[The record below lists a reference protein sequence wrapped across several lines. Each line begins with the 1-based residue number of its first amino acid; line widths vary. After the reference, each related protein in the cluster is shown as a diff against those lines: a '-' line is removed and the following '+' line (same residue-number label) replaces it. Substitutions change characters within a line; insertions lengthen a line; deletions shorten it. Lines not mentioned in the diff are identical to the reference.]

1 MKTLLGSPMAAAL
14 VAAMFQPVIAHSE
27 VPAAAAECSVKDI
40 PGMSCVMRGLDNPR
54 GLAFGMDGAL
64 FVAEAGRGG
73 AVNGP
78 CTGVTGFNCY
88 GQTGAVSRYRDG
100 EQDRVATGLPSLAF
114 VAGASARG
122 PHDITLRSPRH
133 RRDSVLGEGGAIIT
147 VGLEKD
153 PVVRDRPSRADFAKL
168 IRLPDSTLY
177 ADSADLCAH
186 ACWEPVV
193 DIGGWQPEG
202 NPDPNRETDPYGL
215 LGEND
220 GVVLVDASRNWLLRV
235 EEDGTISRLAEFPSR
250 FEGRSTDAVPT
261 TVVKGPDGAYY
272 VGELVGI
279 PFAPGPARP
288 LSNIYRVDAAAPHEV
303 SILATGFN
311 AIIDIAFHGDDLYV
325 LQHWTLDPTGA
336 DGRLLRAKC
345 IGRPLACGE
354 PEVVM
359 QGIDRATAFLIER
372 GAMYM
377 SIHGA
382 NPAFVKGVY
391 TPLGEVIRIELAD
404 DDDAGEDAGT

>member
-1 MKTLLGSPMAAAL
+1 MKRILGSSLAAAL
-14 VAAMFQPVIAHSE
+14 LAAIFQPAPALGE

-64 FVAEAGRGG
+64 FVTEAGRGG
-73 AVNGP
+73 AVTGN
-78 CTGVTGFNCY
+78 CTGVMGFNCF
-88 GQTGAVSRYRDG
+88 GQTGAISRYWDG
-100 EQDRVATGLPSLAF
+100 AQDRVATGLPSLSF
-114 VAGASARG
+114 PAGASARG
-122 PHDITLRSPRH
+122 PHDIAMRSPRH
-133 RRDSVLGEGGAIIT
+133 RRDSVLGEGGAVIT

-153 PVVRDRPSRADFAKL
+153 PTVRDRPSRADFAKL

-177 ADSADLCAH
+177 ADSSELCTH
-186 ACWEPVV
+186 ACWQPVV
-193 DIGGWQPEG
+193 DIGGWQLEG
-202 NPDPNRETDPYGL
+202 NTDPNRETDPYGL
-215 LGEND
+215 LGEKD

-235 EEDGTISRLAEFPSR
+235 EEDGTISRLAQFPSR
-250 FEGRSTDAVPT
+250 FTGRSTDAVPT

-279 PFAPGPARP
+279 PFAPGPGRP
-288 LSNIYRVDAAAPHEV
+288 ASNIYRVDADPPHDV
-303 SILATGFN
+303 TILATGFN
-311 AIIDIAFHGDDLYV
+311 AIIDIGFHGSDLYV

-336 DGRLLRAKC
+336 DGRLLRMKC
-345 IGRPLACGE
+345 IGRPLVCGE
-354 PEVVM
+354 PEAVM
-359 QGIDRATAFLIER
+359 TNIDRATAFIIEQ

-391 TPLGEVIRIELAD
+391 TPLGEVIRIEMAE